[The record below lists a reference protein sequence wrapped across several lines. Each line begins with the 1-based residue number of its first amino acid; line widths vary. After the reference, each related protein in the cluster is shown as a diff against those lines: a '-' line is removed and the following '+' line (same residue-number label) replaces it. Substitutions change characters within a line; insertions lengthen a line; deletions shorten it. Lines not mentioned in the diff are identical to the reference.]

1 MQAFYHSKLCSQALV
16 SLYGYYKDRQSRS
29 ALKTKMMRLLK
40 KKCGKIFKAAFLR
53 WRSEFHQKLY
63 EHEAVYEF

>member
-1 MQAFYHSKLCSQALV
+1 M
-16 SLYGYYKDRQSRS
+16 YGYYKDRQSRS

-53 WRSEFHQKLY
+53 WSSEFHQKLY